1 MGSSLPPAAAESV
14 VPQALA
20 MMQPLVSW
28 LLRSGVGYAEFATAL
43 KPLFLEAAL
52 AEQRRIGGKQT
63 DSAVSLVSGLHRKDV
78 RTLTPEVEA
87 RRARGDSDP
96 GTRLGKPTPPSEVVT
111 RWLTRRLPRS
121 LPFAGPKRS
130 FEWLA
135 RSVSK
140 DIHPRSVLR
149 EMVRLGVAKEKDG
162 MVTLR
167 KQAFVPDAKRTE
179 ARELLAGSVA
189 DHLAAGVHN
198 LTGDPG
204 RKFLEQSV
212 FADGLSRES
221 AKQLEM
227 LANSLWRH
235 VLAEM
240 VKAAVPLCKQDEP
253 NGGNQRIRVGVFCFS
268 APMQGQEAETAASGT
283 EH

>member
-1 MGSSLPPAAAESV
+1 M
-14 VPQALA
+14 PQALA
-20 MMQPLVSW
+20 IVQPVVSW
-28 LLRSGVGYAEFATAL
+28 LLRSGIGYAEFAAAL

-52 AEQRRIGGKQT
+52 VEQRRIGGKRT
-63 DSAVSLVSGLHRKDV
+63 DSATSLLSGLHRKDV
-78 RTLTPEVEA
+78 RALAPVLEA
-87 RRARGDSDP
+87 RRARGDADP
-96 GTRLGKPTPPSEVVT
+96 GARLGKPTPPSEVVT

-121 LPFAGPKRS
+121 LPFAGAKRS
-130 FEWLA
+130 FESLA

-140 DIHPRSVLR
+140 DIHPRSVLQ
-149 EMVRLGVAKEKDG
+149 ELVRLGMAEERNG

-167 KQAFVPDAKRTE
+167 KQAFVPDAKRKE

-204 RKFLEQSV
+204 RTFLEQSV

-235 VLAEM
+235 VLAET
-240 VKAAVPLCKQDEP
+240 VKVAVPLCKQDEP
-253 NGGNQRIRVGVFCFS
+253 KGGDQRIRLGMFCFS
-268 APMQGQEAETAASGT
+268 APMKDQEAAAGASSPRT
-283 EH
+283 ES

>member
-1 MGSSLPPAAAESV
+1 

-20 MMQPLVSW
+20 IMQPLVSW
-28 LLRSGVGYAEFATAL
+28 LLRSGIGYSEFATAL

-52 AEQRRIGGKQT
+52 AEQRRIGAKQT
-63 DSAVSLVSGLHRKDV
+63 DSAVSLLSGLHRKDV
-78 RTLTPEVEA
+78 RALAPELEA
-87 RRARGDSDP
+87 RRSRGDFDA
-96 GTRLGKPTPPSEVVT
+96 GAGLGRPSPPSQVVT
-111 RWLTRRLPRS
+111 RWLTGRLPKS
-121 LPFAGPKRS
+121 LPFSGPKRS
-130 FEWLA
+130 FESLA

-140 DIHPRSVLR
+140 DFHPRSVLR
-149 EMVRLGVAKEKDG
+149 EMVRLGVAEEKDG
-162 MVTLR
+162 TVTLR
-167 KQAFVPDAKRTE
+167 KQAFVPDAKRKE
-179 ARELLAGSVA
+179 ARELLAGSTA

-221 AKQLEM
+221 AKQLET

-240 VKAAVPLCKQDEP
+240 VKAAVPLCEQDEP
-253 NGGNQRIRVGVFCFS
+253 DGGDQRIRLGMFCYS
-268 APMQGQEAETAASGT
+268 APMQGQEAASRADSGEERAT
-283 EH
+283 